1 MGCCYLRIARY
12 LYAQFSQE
20 PTAESAWSTTPES
33 SGTPRKPAVSGI
45 IDSIHL
51 VSITLCYFQILI
63 AAPFPSPGDL
73 MDLNFFHIK
82 YLLQETLRI
91 CRDWEAMTL
100 QCRCSITGSNDL
112 SQGEEAAL
120 SPGGNRNS
128 CSEPIGGEP
137 WALGVYGRDKRS
149 PECQGPDI
157 LPGQLD
163 APLQVASVGINW
175 ILTKPPSFALVW
187 IL

>member
-1 MGCCYLRIARY
+1 MHTHTKLWKYKHQAAYTMPCRACTLTDGLLLFEDCKVFICTIFPGTHRRV
-12 LYAQFSQE
+12 SMKHH
-20 PTAESAWSTTPES
+20 PES

-128 CSEPIGGEP
+128 CSEPIGGG
-137 WALGVYGRDKRS
+137 ALGTG
-149 PECQGPDI
+149 C
-157 LPGQLD
+157 
-163 APLQVASVGINW
+163 LQ
-175 ILTKPPSFALVW
+175 PR
-187 IL
+187 